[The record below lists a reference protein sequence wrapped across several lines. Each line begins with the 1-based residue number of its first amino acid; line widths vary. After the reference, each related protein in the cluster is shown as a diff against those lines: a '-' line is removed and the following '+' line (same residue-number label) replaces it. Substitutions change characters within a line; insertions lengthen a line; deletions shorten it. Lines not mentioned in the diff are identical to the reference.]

1 MILSVAP
8 LLVWAWLNSENEAQI
23 PNADEEKK
31 AEPAPAVVAKKAKTR
46 KNKMSREQAF
56 QILINHG
63 FQPQIPAKK
72 LPKIEIYEQ
81 ESANLHLKKVT
92 LGTGIKPMLVHF
104 WATWCG
110 PCKREMPHFAKYVRS
125 QDNFDVFTITPE
137 LKDGKDSDFKK
148 IWDFYKDH
156 KLKGLNAC
164 SDSSGNLAGF
174 LNVSGIP
181 ATFVISADGVL
192 FGSFLGATNWTS
204 EELEDAL
211 EDYISTPSIKS
222 KL

>member
-8 LLVWAWLNSENEAQI
+8 LLVWAWLNSENEVQK
-23 PNADEEKK
+23 PNADEEKQ
-31 AEPAPAVVAKKAKTR
+31 ADPTPAVVAKKAKTR
-46 KNKMSREQAF
+46 KNKMSRELAF

-72 LPKIEIYEQ
+72 LPKIEIYAQ
-81 ESANLHLKKVT
+81 ESGDLHLKKVT
-92 LGTGIKPMLVHF
+92 LGTGTKPMLVHF

-110 PCKREMPHFAKYVRS
+110 PCKREMPHFAKYVKS
-125 QDNFDVFTITPE
+125 QDTFDVFTITPE

-164 SDSSGNLAGF
+164 SDSSGNLASF

-211 EDYISTPSIKS
+211 EDYI
-222 KL
+222 